1 MAIVVPCGVAGDLG
15 VGQRAGT
22 SDVQGTVAAQL
33 PSGVGAAGTG
43 GDNAGLTLSVLDA
56 VVDGESLGIAVCAD
70 AENHIGA
77 ATEGGAC
84 HIRNAVGEIDARE
97 SGAVSERVAV
107 DGLDAVGQGQ
117 LGESGAAAKCG
128 AADGGQTAVF
138 GEVHS
143 FERGAAEEREV
154 GQIGDTGA
162 DVHDADHAA
171 VAVPCGVAGDLGVCQ
186 RAGTGD
192 VQGAVAAQLPSG
204 VGAAETGGDNAS
216 LTLNILDAVVDGE
229 VRCFLRNIHLNRSNR
244 HSKNRHSRVRQLC
257 RFLL

>member
-1 MAIVVPCGVAGDLG
+1 MVCAPSSRQLKKYRFFATQIMLGSIFMLGVAAF
-15 VGQRAGT
+15 R
-22 SDVQGTVAAQL
+22 
-33 PSGVGAAGTG
+33 
-43 GDNAGLTLSVLDA
+43 N
-56 VVDGESLGIAVCAD
+56 

-117 LGESGAAAKCG
+117 LGESRAAAKCG

-216 LTLNILDAVVDGE
+216 LTLNILDVVVDGE
-229 VRCFLRNIHLNRSNR
+229 VRCFLRNIHLTRSNR
-244 HSKNRHSRVRQLC
+244 HSKNRHSCLTRLC